1 MLRVYNILL
10 FGFPVRVLIWI
21 LIAFFLGLVFS
32 MLQWPEFWRRFFHKQ
47 HAKNLELRKDE
58 KNKLNKLE
66 LNKLVEEKA
75 AKSVHRVKAVM
86 RILLLI
92 VSIALVLLGIFYLVG
107 LWL

>member
-1 MLRVYNILL
+1 MLRAYNILL
-10 FGFPVRVLIWI
+10 FGFPVRVLVWI

-47 HAKNLELRKDE
+47 HAKNLELRKE
-58 KNKLNKLE
+58 E
-66 LNKLVEEKA
+66 RNKLVEEKT
-75 AKSVHRVKAVM
+75 AKSVDRVKKTM

-107 LWL
+107 RWL